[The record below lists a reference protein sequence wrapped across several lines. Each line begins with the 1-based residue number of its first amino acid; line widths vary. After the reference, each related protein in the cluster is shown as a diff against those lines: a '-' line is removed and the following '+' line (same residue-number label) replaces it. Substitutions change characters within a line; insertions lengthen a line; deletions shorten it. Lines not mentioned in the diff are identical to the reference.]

1 MFDVYSYLSKYKDIN
16 KIEDNLW
23 LGNSFAAGNIWDLK
37 EKGIKKILSIMTVP
51 PNNYNK
57 EDGFNQKIIEI
68 DDMNHQNIIQY
79 FGECLNFIKGDDK
92 ILVHCAAGASRSATI
107 VIAYLMWKN
116 KMKFDDALQL
126 VKEIR
131 PNVWPNE
138 GFQDQL
144 KLFEKL
150 LNENNYEI
158 DKIKF
163 KEVKWVPPD
172 NLSFY

>member
-1 MFDVYSYLSKYKDIN
+1 MNDYSYLDKYKDIN

-23 LGNSFAAGNIWDLK
+23 LGNAFAAGNIKDLK
-37 EKGIKKILSIMTVP
+37 EKGIKKILTIMTMP
-51 PNNYNK
+51 HNYNK
-57 EDGFNQKIIEI
+57 EDGFNHKKIEI

-79 FGECLNFIKGDDK
+79 FGECLDFIKGDEK

-116 KMKFDDALQL
+116 KMKFDVAFQL
-126 VKEIR
+126 VQQLR
-131 PNVWPNE
+131 PIVWPNE
-138 GFQDQL
+138 GFKDQL

-150 LNENNYEI
+150 LNENNYDI

-172 NLSFY
+172 NLPFY